1 MKQPLRILVWVTI
14 ATGIAGAVA
23 FVLRPAPV
31 EVDAGRVTRGP
42 LLITIEEEGRT
53 RVRERY
59 VVSTPANGVLDRV
72 NVRPGDRVSRGATIA
87 TLRPGLSTPLDAR
100 STTQLRARAE
110 AARDE
115 LVRAQAARDAA
126 RAELDFAT
134 ADARRA
140 TGLCEAGALSI
151 ADRDLADTRMRTAQQ
166 RLQQASA
173 AIRVTEHGVQEAEA
187 ALLSPRDAP
196 RGTAMALRAPLEAT
210 VLRVFEES
218 ERTLPAGAPVVELGD
233 PASLEIVVDLLSS
246 DAVKVRPGAA
256 TRLHRWGGNTTLDGT
271 VRRVEPSTFTKI
283 SALGVEE
290 QRVNVVVDFDCGDE
304 AALGDG
310 YTVDVQIVVDSRA
323 NALQVPTGALVRVG
337 EGWAVYVIDES
348 SIARLRPI
356 TIGARAAFEVECL
369 AGLAG
374 GEHLVL
380 YPGDRVF
387 DGTRVRASS
396 TSALR

>member
-1 MKQPLRILVWVTI
+1 MNRPLRIVIWIVI
-14 ATGIAGAVA
+14 AAGLAAAVA
-23 FVLRPAPV
+23 LMLRPAPV
-31 EVDAGRVTRGP
+31 EIDAGSVTRGP

-59 VVSTPANGVLDRV
+59 VVATPAHGVLDRV
-72 NVRPGDRVSRGATIA
+72 RVRPGDRVSRGATIA

-115 LVRAQAARDAA
+115 LARTQAARDAA

-134 ADARRA
+134 ADATRA
-140 TGLCEAGALSI
+140 TGLCEAGALSV
-151 ADRDLADTRMRTAQQ
+151 ADRDLAETRRRTAQQ
-166 RLQQASA
+166 RLQQAAA
-173 AIRVTEHGVQEAEA
+173 AIRVAEHGVHEAEA

-196 RGTAMALRAPLEAT
+196 RGTAISLRAPVEAT

-218 ERTLPAGAPVVELGD
+218 ERTLSAGAPVVELGD

-256 TRLHRWGGNTTLDGT
+256 ARLHRWGGDTVLDGT

-290 QRVNVVVDFDCGDE
+290 QRVNVLVDFDCRDE

-323 NALQVPTGALVRVG
+323 NALKVPTGALVRDA
-337 EGWAVYVIDES
+337 EGWAVYVVDER
-348 SIARLRPI
+348 SIARLRHI

-374 GEHLVL
+374 GERLVL

-396 TSALR
+396 ASALR